1 LGLIFKVIKNKT
13 NVNPYLSTKPSA
25 SYKNVALWLV
35 LCLLFA
41 QWLGYTHAISHS
53 GIQTEAISSNN
64 SLKSYSGCFDHQ
76 QAGHSCALLDA
87 GTLGASLTAPFFQI
101 TSIAPPSFILVNLMR
116 FGFQQAF
123 VALFSSRAPPALH

>member
-1 LGLIFKVIKNKT
+1 
-13 NVNPYLSTKPSA
+13 VNPYLSIKPSA
-25 SYKNVALWLV
+25 SYKSVALWLV

-53 GIQTEAISSNN
+53 GIQTEALSSNN
-64 SLKSYSGCFDHQ
+64 SLNSYSGCFDHQ

-123 VALFSSRAPPALH
+123 VALFSSRAPPAHH

>member
-1 LGLIFKVIKNKT
+1 LGFILKVIKNKT
-13 NVNPYLSTKPSA
+13 SVNPYLSPKSSG
-25 SYKNVALWLV
+25 SYKSVALWLV

-76 QAGHSCALLDA
+76 QAGHSCASYRNSLLLAA
-87 GTLGASLTAPFFQI
+87 G
-101 TSIAPPSFILVNLMR
+101 
-116 FGFQQAF
+116 
-123 VALFSSRAPPALH
+123 